1 MYNIDMANPADDMRG
16 LPIQDLIS
24 APLISAANSQGQLA
38 MVTAD
43 FIQKVGITQNGEVRT
58 VEFKYED
65 TNEDGETIQK
75 KLDVPLLSVV
85 NIPSLSVK
93 SVDVNFTMEVKT
105 QSVDKSSTES
115 NTKVEASYGGSW
127 WCPVKCKMSGSV
139 ATKSENT
146 RSSDKSAKYD
156 IKVCARDDGMPE
168 GLSRVLD
175 IISGSISNNA
185 SKKTEKQV
193 NSQ

>member
-1 MYNIDMANPADDMRG
+1 MANLADDMRG

-38 MVTAD
+38 MVTAE

-65 TNEDGETIQK
+65 VTEDGQSIQK
-75 KLDVPLLSVV
+75 KIYVPLLSVV

-105 QSVDKSSTES
+105 QSTDKSSTDAS
-115 NTKVEASYGGSW
+115 AKVEATYGGSLW
-127 WCPVKCKMSGSV
+127 SPVKCKISGTV

-156 IKVCARDDGMPE
+156 IKVSARDDGMPE

-175 IISGSISNNA
+175 IISGSISANA
-185 SKKTEKQV
+185 SKKTEKVV
-193 NSQ
+193 NT